1 MDPHDPYFAHPFDG
15 SGYARAAH
23 QHPDPSEAPAL
34 TALYDGEISYWD
46 AELGKLLD
54 GLRERGLYED
64 LTIIVTSDHGEEFN
78 EHGGFWHGTTLY
90 DEQVRVP
97 LLVKLPESRRG
108 GTVVRHWVQSID
120 LMPTVLKLFEAP
132 VPEGVQG
139 GDLFTGTD
147 VVYAEESHEGNVLE
161 SVRELDGTDEYKLIT
176 ANRDNPRGL
185 KPVELYRVDLDP
197 AERENLAP
205 TSPDEVRMATKA
217 LLEQRAL
224 AQEDAVV
231 ADSVELDEDVAAHLE
246 AIGYIER

>member
-1 MDPHDPYFAHPFDG
+1 M
-15 SGYARAAH
+15 
-23 QHPDPSEAPAL
+23 
-34 TALYDGEISYWD
+34 
-46 AELGKLLD
+46 
-54 GLRERGLYED
+54 
-64 LTIIVTSDHGEEFN
+64 
-78 EHGGFWHGTTLY
+78 
-90 DEQVRVP
+90 
-97 LLVKLPESRRG
+97 KLPQSRRG

-120 LMPTVLKLFEAP
+120 LMPTVLKLLEAP
-132 VPEGVQG
+132 IPEGVQG

-185 KPVELYRVDLDP
+185 KPIELYRVDLDP
-197 AERENLAP
+197 AEQENLAP

-217 LLEQRAL
+217 LLKQRAL
-224 AQEDAVV
+224 AKEDAVA